1 MHHITSCVQLKKK
14 QTMEV
19 TAFIKGIISG
29 QLTKLFAGLTKDF
42 SEEIKHTVSN
52 NILEYQVEEYNRN
65 SISKTLLHRV
75 EPKRLKEFYQ
85 PLFIRKCGKN
95 DRRDAITDRY
105 RTFRNRNKERIP
117 TDSIEKLF
125 EKNQFV
131 TLIGNAGS
139 GKSTIVKYLFLN
151 SIDTNFKIPIKVELR
166 YLNDYSGTVIEFIQ
180 EKIFKLNR
188 LASADKIIERLM
200 KSGDFVFF
208 LDGYDEIT
216 STKKEKL
223 TKEIDDLVKLY
234 NKNNYLLTSR
244 PYTEIDLL
252 PLFHNFEVCELSDE
266 DINQFIAKQIP
277 AGEKELQEKIIEAI
291 NSPEN
296 SAYKTFLSN
305 PLLLSMF
312 ILTFQSYSSIP
323 QKRSAFYSQ
332 VFDALFSVH
341 DSMSKLAFVREK
353 QSGLSKEQIIEVLEL
368 FSFISYFEQKFI
380 FTNLYLNEKLD
391 IIKDKKKSI
400 DFINQ
405 KLISDFQVAIGII
418 NQDGTEYTFPH
429 RSLQEYFTATYITS
443 LKSIENKKIVYKK
456 IIKSLMKDQGFG
468 MNSKDN
474 FHLLLSE
481 LDEEGV
487 IKYGLLPFF
496 KDYLKKIDLTT
507 TNTRKIIDYFVN
519 LRSVY
524 ESFYS
529 IIKTDDLNKQ
539 NEFFSTQFRKYN
551 PRKKGE
557 ELPAKESDKLSDI
570 ARDKL
575 AIDDI
580 LPFIEQ
586 YQENIKN
593 KMIELENY
601 LDEQNQSDSDI
612 ISLI

>member
-1 MHHITSCVQLKKK
+1 MEITS
-14 QTMEV
+14 
-19 TAFIKGIISG
+19 FIKGIISG
-29 QLTKLFAGLTKDF
+29 QLTKLLEGLTKDF
-42 SEEIKHTVSN
+42 SEEVKHTISN

-95 DRRDAITDRY
+95 SRREEIDDHYRY
-105 RTFRNRNKERIP
+105 IRNRDKERIP
-117 TDSIEKLF
+117 TDSIAKLF

-151 SIDTNFKIPIKVELR
+151 SIDTDFKIPIKVELR
-166 YLNDYSGTVIEFIQ
+166 YLNDYNGTVIEFIQ

-216 STKKEKL
+216 SLKKEKL

-234 NKNNYLLTSR
+234 NKNYYLLTSR

-332 VFDALFSVH
+332 VFDALW
-341 DSMSKLAFVREK
+341 
-353 QSGLSKEQIIEVLEL
+353 
-368 FSFISYFEQKFI
+368 
-380 FTNLYLNEKLD
+380 
-391 IIKDKKKSI
+391 
-400 DFINQ
+400 
-405 KLISDFQVAIGII
+405 
-418 NQDGTEYTFPH
+418 
-429 RSLQEYFTATYITS
+429 
-443 LKSIENKKIVYKK
+443 
-456 IIKSLMKDQGFG
+456 
-468 MNSKDN
+468 
-474 FHLLLSE
+474 
-481 LDEEGV
+481 
-487 IKYGLLPFF
+487 
-496 KDYLKKIDLTT
+496 
-507 TNTRKIIDYFVN
+507 
-519 LRSVY
+519 
-524 ESFYS
+524 
-529 IIKTDDLNKQ
+529 
-539 NEFFSTQFRKYN
+539 
-551 PRKKGE
+551 
-557 ELPAKESDKLSDI
+557 
-570 ARDKL
+570 
-575 AIDDI
+575 
-580 LPFIEQ
+580 
-586 YQENIKN
+586 
-593 KMIELENY
+593 
-601 LDEQNQSDSDI
+601 
-612 ISLI
+612 

>member
-1 MHHITSCVQLKKK
+1 MDITTIITGVVGAKLTSLF
-14 QTMEV
+14 T
-19 TAFIKGIISG
+19 GI
-29 QLTKLFAGLTKDF
+29 AKDF
-42 SEEIKHTVSN
+42 GEEIKHTISN

-85 PLFIRKCGKN
+85 PLFITNCGPNSKPTHFGRKRGS
-95 DRRDAITDRY
+95 
-105 RTFRNRNKERIP
+105 RIA

-125 EKNQFV
+125 EKKQFI
-131 TLIGNAGS
+131 TLIGSAGS

-151 SIDTNFKIPIKVELR
+151 AIDSDFKVPIKLELR
-166 YLNDYSGTVIEFIQ
+166 YLNDYDGSVIEYIKD
-180 EKIFKLNR
+180 KIFKLGR
-188 LASADKIIERLM
+188 LASIDKIVERLM

-216 STKKEKL
+216 SVKKEKI

-234 NKNNYLLTSR
+234 NSNNYLLTSR

-266 DINQFIAKQIP
+266 DINQFIQKQIP
-277 AGEKELQEKIIEAI
+277 LEESELQAKIIEAI

-296 SAYKTFLSN
+296 SSYKTFLSN

-353 QSGLSKEQIIEVLEL
+353 QSGLSKEQIVEVLEL

-380 FTNLYLNEKLD
+380 FTNKYLNDKLNT
-391 IIKDKKKSI
+391 IKSKKSSI
-400 DFINQ
+400 KFTNN
-405 KLISDFQVAIGII
+405 KLITDLQIAIGII
-418 NQDGTEYTFPH
+418 NQDGTEFTFPH
-429 RSLQEYFTATYITS
+429 RSLQEYFTAAYISS
-443 LKSIENKKIVYKK
+443 LSDSNKKTVYKK
-456 IIKSLMKDQGFG
+456 VLTALTDDRTFI
-468 MNSKDN
+468 MNSNDN

-481 LDEEGV
+481 LDEVGIIRFGV
-487 IKYGLLPFF
+487 IP
-496 KDYLKKIDLTT
+496 YLKSYLDSINIKTT
-507 TNTRKIIDYFVN
+507 STKKIITYFIN
-519 LRSVY
+519 LQNVY

-529 IIKTDDLNKQ
+529 VIKCNELSIQ
-539 NEFFSTQFRKYN
+539 NEEFSKLFRKYN
-551 PRKKGE
+551 PMKKGE
-557 ELPAKESDKLSDI
+557 KHSSKEGRKRSDVARAKLAKEDIKPFLKTYIPKIKDKI
-570 ARDKL
+570 
-575 AIDDI
+575 
-580 LPFIEQ
+580 Q
-586 YQENIKN
+586 
-593 KMIELENY
+593 ELESY
-601 LDEQNQSDSDI
+601 LEEQDNSDTDI

>member
-1 MHHITSCVQLKKK
+1 MEIT
-14 QTMEV
+14 T
-19 TAFIKGIISG
+19 FIKGIITG
-29 QLTKLFAGLTKDF
+29 QLTKLFSDISKDF
-42 SEEIKHTVSN
+42 TEEIKHTISN

-85 PLFIRKCGKN
+85 PLFIRKCGKGIRREEIS
-95 DRRDAITDRY
+95 DRFRRL
-105 RTFRNRNKERIP
+105 RNRDKERIP
-117 TDSIEKLF
+117 TDSIAKLF
-125 EKNQFV
+125 KKNQFV

-166 YLNDYSGTVIEFIQ
+166 YLNDYEGTLIDFIR

-188 LASADKIIERLM
+188 LASANKIIERLM
-200 KSGDFVFF
+200 KSGNFVFF

-216 STKKEKL
+216 SVKKEKI

-277 AGEKELQEKIIEAI
+277 KEEKELQEKIIEAI

-391 IIKDKKKSI
+391 TIKEKKKSI

-405 KLISDFQVAIGII
+405 KLLSDFQVAIGII

-429 RSLQEYFTATYITS
+429 RSLQEYFTATYIAS
-443 LKSIENKKIVYKK
+443 LKSVKNKKIVYKK
-456 IIKSLMKDQGFG
+456 IIKSLMKDHGFG

-487 IKYGLLPFF
+487 IKYGLLPFL

-507 TNTRKIIDYFVN
+507 TNTRKIIDYYIN

-529 IIKTDDLNKQ
+529 IIKTDDLSKQ
-539 NEFFSTQFRKYN
+539 NEFFSTQFKKYN

-557 ELPAKESDKLSDI
+557 ELPTKESEKLTEK
-570 ARDKL
+570 ARAQL
-575 AIDDI
+575 AKNDI
-580 LPFIEQ
+580 LPFIEK
-586 YQENIKN
+586 YQENIKA
-593 KMIELENY
+593 KIIELENY
-601 LDEQNQSDSDI
+601 LEEQNQSDSDI

>member
-1 MHHITSCVQLKKK
+1 MDINSIITGVITSQLSKL
-14 QTMEV
+14 
-19 TAFIKGIISG
+19 
-29 QLTKLFAGLTKDF
+29 LTSITKDF
-42 SEEIKHTVSN
+42 GEEIKHTISN
-52 NILEYQVEEYNRN
+52 SILEYQVEEYNRN

-75 EPKRLKEFYQ
+75 TPKRLKEFYQ
-85 PLFIRKCGKN
+85 PLFITKCSTSSKKRVISDYDIGLQEEE
-95 DRRDAITDRY
+95 I
-105 RTFRNRNKERIP
+105 RIP
-117 TDSIEKLF
+117 TDSINKLF
-125 EKNQFV
+125 EQKQFI
-131 TLIGNAGS
+131 TLIGSAGS

-151 SIDTNFKIPIKVELR
+151 AIDTNFKIPIKLELR
-166 YLNDYSGTVIEFIQ
+166 YLNDYEGSVTDYIKD
-180 EKIFKLNR
+180 KIFKLNR
-188 LASADKIIERLM
+188 LAKADKIIERLM

-216 STKKEKL
+216 FSKKEKI

-234 NKNNYLLTSR
+234 NSNFYLLTSR

-277 AGEKELQEKIIEAI
+277 TEEIELQEKIIEAI
-291 NSPEN
+291 NSAEN
-296 SAYKTFLSN
+296 SSYKSFLSN

-368 FSFISYFEQKFI
+368 FSFVSYFEQKFI
-380 FTNLYLNEKLD
+380 FTNHYLNEKLD
-391 IIKDKKKSI
+391 VIKSKKLSI
-400 DFINQ
+400 KFSNS
-405 KLISDFQVAIGII
+405 KLISDLQIAIGII

-429 RSLQEYFTATYITS
+429 RSLQEYFTATYISS
-443 LKSIENKKIVYKK
+443 LSDENKKIVYKK
-456 IIKSLMKDQGFG
+456 IIQALTNDHGYG

-487 IKYGLLPFF
+487 IKYGIIPFL
-496 KDYLKKIDLTT
+496 KGYLKKLDLTT
-507 TNTRKIIDYFVN
+507 TDSLKIIEYYIN

-524 ESFYS
+524 ESFYG
-529 IIKTDDLNKQ
+529 IIKSDDLIRQ
-539 NEFFSTQFRKYN
+539 NNFFAQQFKKYY
-551 PRKKGE
+551 PIGLE
-557 ELPAKESDKLSDI
+557 EKLSDEERDEKGEI
-570 ARDKL
+570 ARVKL
-575 AIDDI
+575 ANNDI
-580 LPFIEQ
+580 LP
-586 YQENIKN
+586 YIKN
-593 KMIELENY
+593 YQKEINNKITQLETY
-601 LDEQNQSDSDI
+601 LNEQNKSDSDI

>member
-1 MHHITSCVQLKKK
+1 MEITTV
-14 QTMEV
+14 
-19 TAFIKGIISG
+19 IKGIISG

-42 SEEIKHTVSN
+42 SEEVKHTISN

-95 DRRDAITDRY
+95 IRRAEIDDHY
-105 RTFRNRNKERIP
+105 RSYRNRNKERIP
-117 TDSIEKLF
+117 TESIAKLF

-151 SIDTNFKIPIKVELR
+151 SIDTDFKIPIKVELR

-216 STKKEKL
+216 SVKKEKL

-391 IIKDKKKSI
+391 VIKDKKKSI
-400 DFINQ
+400 NFINQ

-429 RSLQEYFTATYITS
+429 RSLQEYFTATYIAS

-456 IIKSLMKDQGFG
+456 IVKSLMKDHGFG

-487 IKYGLLPFF
+487 IKYALIPFF
-496 KDYLKKIDLTT
+496 KDYLDKIDLST
-507 TNTRKIIDYFVN
+507 TNTRKIIDYFIN
-519 LRSVY
+519 LRSAY

-529 IIKTDDLNKQ
+529 IIKSDDLNQQ
-539 NEFFSTQFRKYN
+539 NEFFSEQFRKYN

-557 ELPAKESDKLSDI
+557 ELPSKKSEELSEK
-570 ARDKL
+570 AREKL
-575 AIDDI
+575 ALNDI
-580 LPFIEQ
+580 LPFIEK
-586 YQENIKN
+586 YQENLKN
-593 KMIELENY
+593 KITELENY
-601 LDEQNQSDSDI
+601 LEEQNQSDSDI

>member
-1 MHHITSCVQLKKK
+1 MEITS
-14 QTMEV
+14 
-19 TAFIKGIISG
+19 FIKGIISG
-29 QLTKLFAGLTKDF
+29 QLTKLLEGLTKDF
-42 SEEIKHTVSN
+42 SEEVKHTISN

-75 EPKRLKEFYQ
+75 EPKRLKEFQQ

-95 DRRDAITDRY
+95 SRREEIDDHYRY
-105 RTFRNRNKERIP
+105 IRNRDKERIP
-117 TDSIEKLF
+117 TDSIAKLF

-151 SIDTNFKIPIKVELR
+151 SIDTDVKIAIKVELR
-166 YLNDYSGTVIEFIQ
+166 YLNDYNGTVIEFIQ

-216 STKKEKL
+216 SLKKEKL

-234 NKNNYLLTSR
+234 NKNYYLLTSR

-391 IIKDKKKSI
+391 VIKEKKKSI
-400 DFINQ
+400 EFINQ
-405 KLISDFQVAIGII
+405 KLISDLQVAIGII

-429 RSLQEYFTATYITS
+429 RSLQEYFTATYIAS
-443 LKSIENKKIVYKK
+443 LRSIENKKIVYKK
-456 IIKSLMKDQGFG
+456 IVKSLMKDQGFG

-481 LDEEGV
+481 LDEDGV

-496 KDYLKKIDLTT
+496 EDYLNKIDLTT
-507 TNTRKIIDYFVN
+507 KNTRKIIDYFIN
-519 LRSVY
+519 LRSIY

-529 IIKTDDLNKQ
+529 IIKSDDLNKQ
-539 NEFFSTQFRKYN
+539 SEYFSEQFRKYN

-557 ELPAKESDKLSDI
+557 ELPAKELEELSEK
-570 ARDKL
+570 AREKL
-575 AIDDI
+575 ALNDI
-580 LPFIEQ
+580 LPFIEK
-586 YQENIKN
+586 YQENKKN
-593 KMIELENY
+593 KITELEDY